1 MLLHKEKVMVKKYL
15 PMLLVIILSVIAGF
29 SLIHRG
35 LPPTHD
41 GEYHIVRFYE
51 FDKALRDGNLYPR
64 WAQDLNNGY
73 GVPLFNYVY
82 PLPNYFASFFH
93 IFGISFIDSFKLEMF
108 FAFIMGGIFF
118 YLWSREFWGILGG
131 IVSSIFYS
139 FSPYHFVDVYVRGS
153 IGEVW
158 ALAFFPA
165 FLWSIT
171 KLFKEK
177 QNKYIVISGI
187 FLALII
193 FSHNI
198 LALMFFAFSISYII
212 FLICIDKDRRYLM
225 LNALL
230 VMLIGLGLSAIFWIP
245 ALFEKQYVVGLEV
258 FNLGTNFPD
267 LYQLIFPSWGSGFFG
282 TNMATE
288 MSVQIGIANILAVI
302 ISLYVGYMCFR
313 KRKAETN
320 IFFFFLLS
328 FIILLFLM
336 QKISYPIWVNIPLLS
351 YFQFPW
357 RLLSLVILIASF
369 LAGSVVFYWKSWILA
384 AVMIILIF
392 LLGIGYAKPAYYLY
406 RGDSYYTMRSNFM
419 DGTNSPGNAFNT
431 VFFNGNLKKQK
442 DKTFFLKGD
451 GIITSKKITSSS
463 YDLDIEAKKD
473 SEIGVNTA
481 YFSGW
486 SVFVDGK
493 KIKVSLTSDGLF
505 SFPIVSGKHNV
516 RIELEETTVRKIAAT
531 ISFIYVIFVLILF
544 ARQLFATIKR

>member
-1 MLLHKEKVMVKKYL
+1 MAKKYL
-15 PMLLVIILSVIAGF
+15 PILLVIIFSIIAGF

-51 FDKALRDGNLYPR
+51 FDKALRDGNWYPR
-64 WAQDLNNGY
+64 WASDLNNGY

-82 PLPNYFASFFH
+82 PLPNYVASFFH

-108 FAFIMGGIFF
+108 LALIIGGIFF
-118 YLWSREFWGILGG
+118 YLWSKEFWGTLGG

-139 FSPYHFVDVYVRGS
+139 FSPYHFVDVYIRGS
-153 IGEVW
+153 VGEIW

-171 KLFKEK
+171 KLFREK

-212 FLICIDKDRRYLM
+212 FLIWINKDHRYLR
-225 LNALL
+225 LNALYAIL
-230 VMLIGLGLSAIFWIP
+230 MGLGLSAIFWIP

-258 FNLGTNFPD
+258 FNLSTNFPD

-282 TNMATE
+282 TDMATE
-288 MSVQIGIANILAVI
+288 MSVQIGVANILAI
-302 ISLYVGYMCFR
+302 AISAYVGYMCFR
-313 KRKAETN
+313 KRKAETKV
-320 IFFFFLLS
+320 IFFFLIS
-328 FIILLFLM
+328 FMILLFLM
-336 QKISYPIWVNIPLLS
+336 QEISYPIWVNIPLIN

-369 LAGSVVFYWKSWILA
+369 LAGSIVFYWKSWVLVII
-384 AVMIILIF
+384 MIVFTFI
-392 LLGIGYAKPAYYLY
+392 LGIAYAKPAYYHY
-406 RGDSYYTMRSNFM
+406 REDSYYTSRSNFI

-431 VFFNGNLKKQK
+431 IFFNENLKKQK
-442 DKTFFLKGD
+442 DKAFFLKGD
-451 GIITSKKITSSS
+451 GIIVQKRITSNY
-463 YDLDIEAKKD
+463 YDLNIETKKD
-473 SEIGVNTA
+473 SEIRVNTA
-481 YFSGW
+481 YFPGW

-493 KIKVSLTSDGLF
+493 KVKVNVTSDGLF
-505 SFPIVSGKHNV
+505 SFKINSGDHDVK
-516 RIELEETTVRKIAAT
+516 IEFGTTSPRT
-531 ISFIYVIFVLILF
+531 IGTILSLISILLSLFFLTNPLF
-544 ARQLFATIKR
+544 ARNK